1 MSSAS
6 TSTSERS
13 EVAEA
18 ERVVRIERTF
28 DAPAEDVFDAWTS
41 EEVIKRWFR
50 PAEGW
55 QEPSADVD
63 LRVGGKVRVVMRAPD
78 GSAVGAGGEYTAIER
93 PHRLAF
99 TWTFDDDPS
108 NEQMIELEFTE
119 EDGATRVLFV
129 NSGISEKQR
138 RDAQDDG
145 WQRCFDNMER
155 ALAK

>member
-1 MSSAS
+1 M
-6 TSTSERS
+6 SERS
-13 EVAEA
+13 AVTEGS

-41 EEVIKRWFR
+41 EEVIRRWFR

-78 GSAVGAGGEYTAIER
+78 GSAVGAGGEYTAIQR

-99 TWTFDDDPS
+99 TWTFDDAPS
-108 NEQMIELEFTE
+108 NQQMIELEFTE

-129 NSGISEKQR
+129 NSNISEKGR

-145 WQRCFDNMER
+145 WTRCFDNMES